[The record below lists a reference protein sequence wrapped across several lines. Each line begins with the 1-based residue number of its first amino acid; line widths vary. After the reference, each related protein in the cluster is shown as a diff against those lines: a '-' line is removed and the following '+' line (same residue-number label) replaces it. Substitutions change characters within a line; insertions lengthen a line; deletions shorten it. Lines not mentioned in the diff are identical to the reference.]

1 MGHKSLIAGAVTGT
15 AAIGAAVTIELDAPT
30 LASGLHGR
38 GLPLIIVSAL
48 AGATSMWQLWHR
60 DFSRAR
66 IGAVIAVAAIVIG
79 WGVGQYDWI
88 LVDEVTIADG
98 IGARST
104 QVGLVIVFALAAV
117 TAVPALIWLY
127 LLVNSDRWS
136 KDDTAAAS
144 RVSSRS
150 SICVNGYT

>member
-1 MGHKSLIAGAVTGT
+1 M
-15 AAIGAAVTIELDAPT
+15 
-30 LASGLHGR
+30 
-38 GLPLIIVSAL
+38 
-48 AGATSMWQLWHR
+48 
-60 DFSRAR
+60 
-66 IGAVIAVAAIVIG
+66 IAVAAIVIG

-144 RVSSRS
+144 RV
-150 SICVNGYT
+150 